1 MRTGKIKALLSIA
14 AVLFM
19 CTMFNCNAQAK
30 MNVTVSPAKL
40 VQNAKKHPTVY
51 DSSVAHCMAL
61 NEYTERMRKAG
72 GGKLTLK
79 KGTYRFQYSVCIP
92 SNVTVVFEDGV
103 VIENIFDTKAHIK
116 PATAMWQLV
125 PKNMTYKNKAI
136 GKYNGT
142 SNAKMIVKAR
152 LYSI

>member
-1 MRTGKIKALLSIA
+1 MRTGRIKVLLSIV

-30 MNVTVSPAKL
+30 MNVTVSPVKL

-51 DSSVAHCMAL
+51 DSSVAHCMVL

-79 KGTYRFQYSVCIP
+79 K
-92 SNVTVVFEDGV
+92 E
-103 VIENIFDTKAHIK
+103 HIDSS
-116 PATAMWQLV
+116 
-125 PKNMTYKNKAI
+125 I
-136 GKYNGT
+136 
-142 SNAKMIVKAR
+142 
-152 LYSI
+152 LYVYHLM